1 MPNKIHRLRSVRDEQ
16 RHSHRIR
23 NSLRRGRGIPA
34 HPIRARQRTSARI
47 RQDAS
52 TPKHTC
58 SRRSSTHK
66 RGLQRQ
72 DQDADHRQGR
82 TASGPQNGHAD
93 GRLRPTEYGHQ
104 HHRLSGHHVHF
115 KGRPRNK
122 TDRKDEHRPRRKL
135 ERKNHYLHL
144 GIRPIDVARTEGDS
158 SFRRRRNQWRKPV
171 LGSAGV
177 RDALLSGAEG
187 TVYQSK

>member
-1 MPNKIHRLRSVRDEQ
+1 MNTQNAVTTARLE
-16 RHSHRIR
+16 
-23 NSLRRGRGIPA
+23 
-34 HPIRARQRTSARI
+34 
-47 RQDAS
+47 
-52 TPKHTC
+52 
-58 SRRSSTHK
+58 
-66 RGLQRQ
+66 
-72 DQDADHRQGR
+72 DADHRQGR

-115 KGRPRNK
+115 KGRQRNK
-122 TDRKDEHRPRRKL
+122 TDRRDEHRPRRKL

-171 LGSAGV
+171 LRLLVFATLTVRSRRNCISVEIIYTRLSPVRARRRCPPNTSPSASQSST
-177 RDALLSGAEG
+177 RFRKSG
-187 TVYQSK
+187 YSR